1 MKRPQTGRSLLVAS
15 VMLCATVASAEII
28 MYDGFARND
37 TGSDYLKGFTDSDML
52 PKGVSGMMKNDV
64 MFSTLQ
70 LPACFAESSDI
81 LPLRGGEDDASLFI
95 ADVSK
100 AEGGTFSSATSGA
113 KVLKLTDNCQSR
125 TGSLYFRLLMRIER
139 GAMDAMT
146 TESVVYPTLNNS
158 QSCGLFWTV
167 PDYYQACGEN
177 TNIRLNGG
185 LELSAN
191 DNTGPNVRGITLNYS
206 RALTFAFFKESTGA
220 VSLKAFVWGAE
231 ATGKSEAKI
240 LTLVESVTAGET
252 YVCSAKIDIG
262 LAGGKDVVRA
272 QAQPVSSYDPT
283 LPWPGTPYPQA
294 AIAKL
299 IGGEGSSTL
308 NAHLVVMG
316 NNKLKGKVQVDEV
329 CLTTKA
335 EEAVVLDAAKVET
348 GVVIAYEGFPCSGV
362 WNAYSADEIALN
374 KMADLSSHVVY
385 GFSDKKWG
393 MFISKSS
400 PVIFGAGAALSLPT
414 LYTANGIGATD
425 GTSIG
430 FNTKNTQPLMMYRT
444 FTPGLLDVTPGTRL
458 NMRFLMSVTPTAL
471 SNLAKGSDVSGA
483 LLEGQAGVKA
493 NVNYLGAGLAALP
506 SPEQK
511 IESND
516 TQAPALCQRDNT
528 CLCAFVKGSD
538 GKVGLYLNLR
548 TKGTDTPTSYK
559 LVDVDTSVGG
569 TYLCFVT
576 IEVGTGADGKERIQ
590 AFGVNVDD
598 VQDRHV
604 EHWAP
609 ADANKTNAIEHE
621 LIGTAAYPT
630 HLMVGGSDGG
640 ASFKFDEFALSFGD
654 WYPLVWAKYPKQGA
668 VLIFK

>member
-15 VMLCATVASAEII
+15 VMLCATVASAEVI
-28 MYDGFARND
+28 MYNGFPR
-37 TGSDYLKGFTDSDML
+37 TSDATYSQGFTASGMR
-52 PKGVSGMMKNDV
+52 PSGVSSMMKNDV
-64 MFSTLQ
+64 KYSTLQ
-70 LPACFAESSDI
+70 LPACFAESSYI
-81 LPLRGGEDDASLFI
+81 LPLRGGEDDASLYI

-100 AEGGTFSSATSGA
+100 VEGGIFSSGTSGA

-125 TGSLYFRLLMRIER
+125 TGALHFRLLMRIEQ

-146 TESVVYPTLNNS
+146 AADENTPYPTLNNS

-167 PDYYQACGEN
+167 PDYYRACGDN
-177 TNIRLNGG
+177 ASIRLNKG
-185 LELSAN
+185 LELSAD
-191 DNTGPNVRGITLNYS
+191 DNTGSTSISVHFSRG
-206 RALTFAFFKESTGA
+206 LTFAFFKESTDV

-231 ATGKSEAKI
+231 ETGTSKAKI

-262 LAGGKDVVRA
+262 LAGGKDVIRA
-272 QAQPVSSYDPT
+272 QAQPVSTYDPT

-299 IGGEGSSTL
+299 IGGGGSSTL

-316 NNKLKGKVQVDEV
+316 NNKCLGKVQVDEI

-362 WNAYSADEIALN
+362 WNAYSADEIDLSG
-374 KMADLSSHVVY
+374 MQDLSSHVVC

-393 MFISKSS
+393 MFLAKNA
-400 PVIFGAGAALSLPT
+400 PKVFGAGAALSLPA

-430 FNTKNTQPLMMYRT
+430 FKANTKQPLMMYRT
-444 FTPGLLDVTPGTRL
+444 FTSGLLDLTAGTRL
-458 NMRFLMSVTPTAL
+458 NMRFLMSVTSAAL
-471 SNLAKGSDVSGA
+471 TSLAKGPDVNGT
-483 LLEGQAGVKA
+483 LLEGTAGVNV

-511 IESND
+511 IEFNN
-516 TQAPALCQRDNT
+516 TQAPALCPRDNT

-538 GKVGLYLNLR
+538 SKVGLYLNLR
-548 TKGTDTPTSYK
+548 TKGTDAPTSYK
-559 LVDVDTSVGG
+559 LADVDASVGG

-598 VQDRHV
+598 VRDRRV

-621 LIGTAAYPT
+621 LISTTAYPT
-630 HLMVGGSDGG
+630 HLMVGGSDCS

>member
-28 MYDGFARND
+28 MYNGFPR
-37 TGSDYLKGFTDSDML
+37 TSDATYSQGFTDSGMR
-52 PKGVSGMMKNDV
+52 PSGVSSMMKNDV
-64 MFSTLQ
+64 KFSTLQ
-70 LPACFAESSDI
+70 LPACFAEAPYI
-81 LPLRGGEDDASLFI
+81 LPLRGGEDDASLYI

-100 AEGGTFSSATSGA
+100 DEGGTFSSGTYGA

-125 TGSLYFRLLMRIER
+125 TGALNFRLLMRIEQ

-146 TESVVYPTLNNS
+146 TDNNVVYPTLNNS

-167 PDYYQACGEN
+167 PDYYQACGAN
-177 TNIRLNGG
+177 TNIRLNKG
-185 LELSAN
+185 LELSAV
-191 DNTGPNVRGITLNYS
+191 DNTSSSTSISIHFSRG
-206 RALTFAFFKESTGA
+206 LTFAFFKESA
-220 VSLKAFVWGAE
+220 DVVSLRAFVWGAE
-231 ATGKSEAKI
+231 ETGTSQAKT
-240 LTLVESVTAGET
+240 LTLVENVTAGET

-299 IGGEGSSTL
+299 IGGEGASTL

-348 GVVIAYEGFPCSGV
+348 GVVIAYEGFPCGGERTS
-362 WNAYSADEIALN
+362 YSETELNLRAMQPLSTYNVHGFAD
-374 KMADLSSHVVY
+374 KV
-385 GFSDKKWG
+385 WG
-393 MFISKSS
+393 MFITKDA
-400 PVIFGAGAALSLPT
+400 PKVFGAGAALSLPT
-414 LYTANGIGATD
+414 LYGANGIGATD

-430 FNTKNTQPLMMYRT
+430 FKVNTKQPLMMYRT
-444 FTPGLLDVTPGTRL
+444 LTPGLLDVTPGTRL
-458 NMRFLMSVTPTAL
+458 NMRFLMSVT
-471 SNLAKGSDVSGA
+471 SGA
-483 LLEGQAGVKA
+483 LTSLATGTDANGTLLEGKAGEKV

-506 SPEQK
+506 SVDQK
-511 IESND
+511 VEFND
-516 TQAPALCQRDNT
+516 TGAPALCQRDNT
-528 CLCAFVKGSD
+528 CQCAFVKGSD

-548 TKGTDTPTSYK
+548 TKGTDTPASYK
-559 LVDVDTSVGG
+559 LADVDASVGG

-576 IEVGTGADGKERIQ
+576 IEVGTGTDGKERIQ

-604 EHWAP
+604 ERWTP

-621 LIGTAAYPT
+621 LIGTASYPT
-630 HLMVGGSDGG
+630 HLMVGGSDCTS
-640 ASFKFDEFALSFGD
+640 SFKFDEFALSFGD
-654 WYPLVWAKYPKQGA
+654 WYPLVWAKYPKQGM
-668 VLIFK
+668 LLLFK

>member
-28 MYDGFARND
+28 MYNGFPR
-37 TGSDYLKGFTDSDML
+37 TSDATYCQGFTAAGMRPS
-52 PKGVSGMMKNDV
+52 GVSSMMKNDV
-64 MFSTLQ
+64 PNSTLQ
-70 LPACFAESSDI
+70 LPTCFAGAPYI
-81 LPLRGGEDDASLFI
+81 LPLRGGEDDASLYI
-95 ADVSK
+95 ADVD
-100 AEGGTFSSATSGA
+100 GGTFKGTTSGA

-125 TGSLYFRLLMRIER
+125 TGSLYFRLLMRIEQ
-139 GAMDAMT
+139 GAMDVMSAK
-146 TESVVYPTLNNS
+146 EGVVYPTLNNS

-167 PDYYQACGEN
+167 PDYYQACGDN
-177 TNIRLNGG
+177 ANIRLNGG
-185 LELSAN
+185 LELTTT
-191 DNTGPNVRGITLNYS
+191 DNTGPGVSGITLNYS
-206 RALTFAFFKESTGA
+206 RALTFAFFKESTDA
-220 VSLKAFVWGAE
+220 VSLKAFVWGGE
-231 ATGKSEAKI
+231 ETGKSEAKI
-240 LTLVESVTAGET
+240 LTLLESVTAGET
-252 YVCSAKIDIG
+252 YVCTAKIDIG
-262 LAGGKDVVRA
+262 LAGGKDVIRA
-272 QAQPVSSYDPT
+272 QAQPVSAYDPT

-299 IGGEGSSTL
+299 IGGEGASTL

-316 NNKLKGKVQVDEV
+316 NNKCLGKVQVDEV
-329 CLTTKA
+329 CLSTKA
-335 EEAVVLDAAKVET
+335 EEAVVLDAAKVDA
-348 GVVIAYEGFPCSGV
+348 GVVVAYEGFPCGGERTS
-362 WNAYSADEIALN
+362 YSETELNLRSMQPLSTYNVHGFAD
-374 KMADLSSHVVY
+374 KV
-385 GFSDKKWG
+385 WG
-393 MFISKSS
+393 MFIAKDA
-400 PVIFGAGAALSLPT
+400 PKVFGAGAALSLPT
-414 LYTANGIGATD
+414 LYGANGIGATD

-430 FNTKNTQPLMMYRT
+430 FKANTKQPLMMYRT
-444 FTPGLLDVTPGTRL
+444 LTPGLLDVTPGTRL
-458 NMRFLMSVTPTAL
+458 NMRFLMSVT
-471 SNLAKGSDVSGA
+471 SGA
-483 LLEGQAGVKA
+483 LTSLATGTDANGTLLEGKAGEKV

-506 SPEQK
+506 PIEQK
-511 IESND
+511 VESND
-516 TQAPALCQRDNT
+516 TGAPALCQRDNT
-528 CLCAFVKGSD
+528 CQCAFVKGSD

-548 TKGTDTPTSYK
+548 TRGTDTPASYK
-559 LVDVDTSVGG
+559 LADVDTSVGG

-576 IEVGTGADGKERIQ
+576 IEVGTGTDGKERIQ